1 MADWLTPVCVLLFV
15 FFRACSEVLVIA
27 DGGADPSHVAA
38 DLLSQ
43 AEHGADS
50 QSVLVAMAGCS
61 VEAVQQELKQ
71 QCDLL
76 PRNEMALKALS
87 HSFIVQVDTL
97 EEACAY
103 SNIYAP
109 EHLIVNVEDAER
121 CLDMVENAGSVF
133 LGRWTPES
141 VGDYASGTNHTLPTY
156 GYARMYSG
164 VSLDTFQKKITVQVR
179 RESTNTNPPL

>member
-1 MADWLTPVCVLLFV
+1 M
-15 FFRACSEVLVIA
+15 IA

-61 VEAVQQELKQ
+61 VAAVQRELKQ

-76 PRNEMALKALS
+76 PRNEMAVKALS

-97 EEACAY
+97 EDACAF

-109 EHLIVNVEDAER
+109 EHLIVNVEDA
-121 CLDMVENAGSVF
+121 G
-133 LGRWTPES
+133 P
-141 VGDYASGTNHTLPTY
+141 
-156 GYARMYSG
+156 
-164 VSLDTFQKKITVQVR
+164 
-179 RESTNTNPPL
+179 